1 MKPLSFCKPAANE
14 IKFFLRR
21 GNAAL
26 GFLLESV
33 QHINHVGKLHGVY
46 SAIGVGIVT
55 VDISITLAPPNPFRG
70 FAAGSVSPIWAV

>member
-14 IKFFLRR
+14 IDFFLRC

-26 GFLLESV
+26 GLLLEGV
-33 QHINHVGKLHGVY
+33 QHINHVGKLHGVHG
-46 SAIGVGIVT
+46 AIGVGIVT
-55 VDISITLAPPNPFRG
+55 VDNLQYPRAAEPLRG